1 MKIIQLDTRKAKLIV
16 CLLAV
21 LALFLGAVI
30 CLSLWEEGSPGTA
43 SGDEGEPGIEKV
55 LYNGEWYRQRR
66 GIETLLVLG
75 IDKYTD
81 FDGPVQ
87 GDYEQSDFLMLLIVD
102 KKNESCAALHINR
115 DTMVDYEMLK
125 DNGQSAGTA
134 HGQIT
139 LAHAYGGNP
148 GMRCRNTMKSVSS
161 LLYGTKIDHYMSLTM
176 DGVMLLN
183 DLIGGVT
190 VEVMTDMTQV
200 DPSFVKGEEV
210 TLKGEKMLKYV
221 RARKGVGDSSNLGRM
236 ERQAQYLEALQDK
249 LSGGVLGQD
258 FLDKALSEINPYMES
273 DCSVE
278 KLSELSESLGAYG
291 VSEYL
296 NIEGEADDSGR
307 YVEFNP
313 DEEALQRLVMDR
325 FYEKAE

>member
-1 MKIIQLDTRKAKLIV
+1 MKFQLDTRKAKLIV

-21 LALFLGAVI
+21 LALFLGAII

-43 SGDEGEPGIEKV
+43 AEGEDQTGLEKV
-55 LYNGEWYRQRR
+55 YYDGEWYRQKQ
-66 GIETLLVLG
+66 GIETMLVLG
-75 IDKYTD
+75 VDKYTD

-87 GDYEQSDFLMLLIVD
+87 GDYEQSDFLMLLIID
-102 KKNESCAALHINR
+102 KQNESCAALHINR

-125 DNGQSAGTA
+125 DNGQFAGTA

-139 LAHAYGGNP
+139 LAHAYGGEP

-200 DPSFVKGEEV
+200 DPGFVKGEKV

-221 RARKGVGDSSNLGRM
+221 RARKGVGDGSNVGRM

-249 LSGGVLGQD
+249 LTDSMLGSD
-258 FLDKALSEINPYMES
+258 FMDKALSEINPYMES

-278 KLSELSESLGAYG
+278 KLSEISDRLSEYG

-296 NIEGEADDSGR
+296 DIAGEADDSGKF
-307 YVEFNP
+307 VEFNP
-313 DEEALQRLVMDR
+313 DEAALQKLVMER